1 MSLVE
6 QGCCQ
11 QVSLQ
16 RRPFRQPVDH
26 DQINDV
32 MLLLRAS
39 IEVRMFMKV
48 MRHWRCWLQSTST
61 PWRSRITHDHHHSMH
76 RLLLSYSL
84 NFTVLCRQQILR
96 HTPYAADRPLTR
108 QIAMHF
114 TTNTAVNSVG
124 ETLCVCDNNA
134 SITIVHKLNVYLMFT
149 CSLSKCCLQLC
160 IVGVECSIRPYLCV
174 SDDITIRIY
183 LVTPGPYIYR

>member
-1 MSLVE
+1 
-6 QGCCQ
+6 
-11 QVSLQ
+11 
-16 RRPFRQPVDH
+16 
-26 DQINDV
+26 
-32 MLLLRAS
+32 
-39 IEVRMFMKV
+39 
-48 MRHWRCWLQSTST
+48 
-61 PWRSRITHDHHHSMH
+61 
-76 RLLLSYSL
+76 
-84 NFTVLCRQQILR
+84 
-96 HTPYAADRPLTR
+96 
-108 QIAMHF
+108 MHF

-183 LVTPGPYIYR
+183 LVTPGPYIYRKNETSVIFRVSQCERLIILIFVLIHVLYAAISINRLDKNILYCTVTYASHIHFYSLCIYELV